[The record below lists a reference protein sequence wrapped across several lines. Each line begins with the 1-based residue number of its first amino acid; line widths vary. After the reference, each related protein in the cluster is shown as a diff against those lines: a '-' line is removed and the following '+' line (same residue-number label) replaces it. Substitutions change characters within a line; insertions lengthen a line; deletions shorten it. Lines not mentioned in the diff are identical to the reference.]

1 MAVLDQLKDLE
12 RQVAG
17 RLRELEPLVAEYQEL
32 QQVAQRLGIER
43 QAAESAPAPAAT
55 RRRATRR
62 KSAGTGTA
70 RRTSRRRRNAAA
82 PGSRQADVLRLVS
95 ERPGITVPEL
105 GRELSVDPTGL
116 YQIVRRLEGRGEL
129 RKVGP
134 RLEPAGATTSPQTA
148 PPHVLVAFDGVFAGE
163 PLTSLGALVLLALV
177 LPLAA
182 AARNRV

>member
-43 QAAESAPAPAAT
+43 KAAASAPAAT
-55 RRRATRR
+55 KTPRRTTRR
-62 KSAGTGTA
+62 KAAASGTG

-82 PGSRQADVLRLVS
+82 PGSRQADVLRLVTA
-95 ERPGITVPEL
+95 RPGITVPEL

-134 RLEPAGATTSPQTA
+134 RLEPAAATPPPQTVPPPA
-148 PPHVLVAFDGVFAGE
+148 PSP
-163 PLTSLGALVLLALV
+163 V
-177 LPLAA
+177 LPPQPPPAA
-182 AARNRV
+182 A